1 MSREQPPLKKPT
13 RAGNGHTAHPL
24 GASSRNRFCN
34 APAWRL
40 LWLAVVCLMLAGC
53 SLIGGRRAESSG
65 YQSAWMTPS
74 TQRKQSQER
83 KSLFGSWF
91 RRSEPRPAES
101 IDEFLA
107 LERLD
112 P

>member
-101 IDEFLA
+101 IDEFLG